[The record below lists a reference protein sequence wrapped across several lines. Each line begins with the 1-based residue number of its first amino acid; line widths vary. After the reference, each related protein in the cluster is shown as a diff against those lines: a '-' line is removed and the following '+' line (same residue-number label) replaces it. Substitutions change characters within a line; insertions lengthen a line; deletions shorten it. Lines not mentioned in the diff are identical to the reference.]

1 MKRKFLDFEMNTPD
15 IIKTKK
21 RIIEANQKSYPID
34 WKINEIMVWGG
45 QVLESSEKTIYISN
59 TCPIDNFLWIC
70 RCWYAS
76 HPLSLDYI
84 NMSDDPLLRNLGEVF
99 SLLLNDL
106 FF

>member
-45 QVLESSEKTIYISN
+45 QVL
-59 TCPIDNFLWIC
+59 
-70 RCWYAS
+70 
-76 HPLSLDYI
+76 
-84 NMSDDPLLRNLGEVF
+84 
-99 SLLLNDL
+99 
-106 FF
+106 